1 MTLTCRRAIVA
12 YRCAGAAP
20 VRVGGLGG
28 EAQGAAAPSHVVHV
42 IIGLVHGAGGE
53 ARGDTRLVGHGTR
66 HHAGGVLH
74 LICPLTK
81 WHHLWDN
88 KSIFTVKGDRH

>member
-1 MTLTCRRAIVA
+1 MTLTCWRAIVA

-42 IIGLVHGAGGE
+42 VIGLVHGAGGE
-53 ARGDTRLVGHGTR
+53 ARRDTGLVGHGTG
-66 HHAGGVLH
+66 HHARGVLH
-74 LICPLTK
+74 LVCPLTER
-81 WHHLWDN
+81 HHLWDN
-88 KSIFTVKGDRH
+88 KRVFTVKGGRH